1 MAERVKNM
9 NSQEIAYLIH
19 FSRKEKNISQKKLGE
34 LTGISHQIISR
45 YENGAE
51 VPTEEKLQLILSV
64 LDVSLEEVIEV
75 SNEINEMFDNLLD
88 DLFYRKAD
96 YEKYHIVIQENKKRY
111 LQNYD
116 YYKIMVMELIYH
128 IHYRNNEEV
137 NSLICSFEKKE
148 IQDQKILQIYYEY
161 KGYYLLKKKKTKE
174 GLEYLEKA
182 KLQRY
187 DEKTIA
193 MIHYHMSFAYN
204 YEWLRKTDAEY
215 LIDAKNVFQK
225 YYSLKRV
232 SDCEM
237 ILGNYY
243 STYRNFQKAISCYEN
258 RLKLLEILDE
268 DKEDFLDVHTTIAFK
283 YIQLKDYDRALG
295 EMDIA
300 CKYGKIDKRDYL
312 QYIWCYYK
320 LGDINNANSWIVKMN
335 RLNLDREL
343 KMLWRLY
350 EMIVAQYDKIPSDRL
365 IEKAIKVYEY
375 YKNQEDLSLSIFYID
390 IVIELLEKRKD
401 YEKGFFYQK
410 EKIFLLENI

>member
-96 YEKYHIVIQENKKRY
+96 YEKYHIVIQENKNCY
-111 LQNYD
+111 QQNYD

-161 KGYYLLKKKKTKE
+161 KGYYLLKKKKMTPVKVI
-174 GLEYLEKA
+174 LI
-182 KLQRY
+182 
-187 DEKTIA
+187 IA
-193 MIHYHMSFAYN
+193 VITF
-204 YEWLRKTDAEY
+204 
-215 LIDAKNVFQK
+215 
-225 YYSLKRV
+225 
-232 SDCEM
+232 
-237 ILGNYY
+237 ILGA
-243 STYRNFQKAISCYEN
+243 TGIM
-258 RLKLLEILDE
+258 
-268 DKEDFLDVHTTIAFK
+268 V
-283 YIQLKDYDRALG
+283 
-295 EMDIA
+295 
-300 CKYGKIDKRDYL
+300 
-312 QYIWCYYK
+312 
-320 LGDINNANSWIVKMN
+320 
-335 RLNLDREL
+335 
-343 KMLWRLY
+343 
-350 EMIVAQYDKIPSDRL
+350 
-365 IEKAIKVYEY
+365 
-375 YKNQEDLSLSIFYID
+375 
-390 IVIELLEKRKD
+390 
-401 YEKGFFYQK
+401 
-410 EKIFLLENI
+410 